1 MTEQKKLIRI
11 LTDALLKYLKNKS
24 QNSQKGLD
32 IVQIPSIHCDE
43 VKDKKGALK
52 NDRTKKAD

>member
-1 MTEQKKLIRI
+1 MTEQKKLMRI
-11 LTDALLKYLKNKS
+11 LADALLKYLKNKS
-24 QNSQKGLD
+24 VIDQKGLD
-32 IVQIPSIHCDE
+32 IVQIPSIHRDE